1 MTKGSIETASKR
13 AIQNI
18 EEATG
23 ALIGNEIADKITEVS
38 KLSPRNISE
47 TVTNEHNKEIPK
59 NDISLQE
66 KEENNWWVYINI
78 KV

>member
-1 MTKGSIETASKR
+1 MAKGSIETASKR

-38 KLSPRNISE
+38 KLSLQNISE

>member
-1 MTKGSIETASKR
+1 MAKGSIETASKR

-47 TVTNEHNKEIPK
+47 TVTNEHNKETPK
-59 NDISLQE
+59 NDISLQ
-66 KEENNWWVYINI
+66 K
-78 KV
+78 KRRK

>member
-1 MTKGSIETASKR
+1 MVKGSIETASKR

-38 KLSPRNISE
+38 KLSLQNISE

-59 NDISLQE
+59 NGISLQKKKKIIDE
-66 KEENNWWVYINI
+66 FTLI
-78 KV
+78 

>member
-1 MTKGSIETASKR
+1 MVKGSIETASKR

-38 KLSPRNISE
+38 KLSLQNISE

-59 NDISLQE
+59 NDISLQK

-78 KV
+78 EV

>member
-1 MTKGSIETASKR
+1 METASKR

>member
-1 MTKGSIETASKR
+1 MAKGSIETASKR

-38 KLSPRNISE
+38 RLSPRNISE

>member
-1 MTKGSIETASKR
+1 METASKR

-38 KLSPRNISE
+38 KLSLQNISE

-66 KEENNWWVYINI
+66 KEENN
-78 KV
+78 

>member
-1 MTKGSIETASKR
+1 MAKGSIETASKR

-66 KEENNWWVYINI
+66 KEENNWWVNINI

>member
-1 MTKGSIETASKR
+1 MAKGSIETASKR

-47 TVTNEHNKEIPK
+47 TVTNEHNKKIPK
-59 NDISLQE
+59 NDISLQK

>member
-1 MTKGSIETASKR
+1 MAKGSIETASKR